1 MKIKELFESNLEQ
14 LAALGQ
20 FLIGRANDQNAT
32 SKLSVDAFIS
42 IASKMGIPL
51 DAESLQDMVMQGEL
65 DGVINNV
72 DNKEISFNS
81 EKQVDDNPELS
92 MDKARNTVNNM
103 AQRAM
108 RKRRSTPLTFVFAT
122 SFSFSFA
129 PSIA

>member
-1 MKIKELFESNLEQ
+1 MKASEVLQESNLEQ
-14 LAALGQ
+14 LTALGQ
-20 FLIGRANDQNAT
+20 FLIDRANDKNAT

-65 DGVINNV
+65 AGVINDVN
-72 DNKEISFNS
+72 DEQISFNS
-81 EKQVDDNPELS
+81 EKQVQDNPELS

-108 RKRRSTPLTFVFAT
+108 RKRN
-122 SFSFSFA
+122 
-129 PSIA
+129 

>member
-1 MKIKELFESNLEQ
+1 MKTSEVLQESNLEQ

-20 FLIGRANDQNAT
+20 FLIGRANDKNAT

-65 DGVINNV
+65 AGVINDVN
-72 DNKEISFNS
+72 DKEISFNS
-81 EKQVDDNPELS
+81 EKQVQDNPELS
-92 MDKARNTVNNM
+92 MDKSRNTVNNM

-108 RKRRSTPLTFVFAT
+108 RKRK
-122 SFSFSFA
+122 
-129 PSIA
+129 

>member
-1 MKIKELFESNLEQ
+1 MKIKDVLLESNLEQ

-20 FLIGRANDQNAT
+20 FLIGRANDKNST

-65 DGVINNV
+65 AGVINNV

-81 EKQVDDNPELS
+81 EKQVQDNPQLS

-108 RKRRSTPLTFVFAT
+108 RKRK
-122 SFSFSFA
+122 
-129 PSIA
+129 

>member
-1 MKIKELFESNLEQ
+1 MKTYEVLQESNLEQ

-20 FLIGRANDQNAT
+20 FLIGRANDKNAT

-65 DGVINNV
+65 AGVINDVN
-72 DNKEISFNS
+72 DEQISFNS
-81 EKQVDDNPELS
+81 EKQVQDNPELS
-92 MDKARNTVNNM
+92 MDKSRNTVNNM

-108 RKRRSTPLTFVFAT
+108 RKRK
-122 SFSFSFA
+122 
-129 PSIA
+129 

>member
-1 MKIKELFESNLEQ
+1 MKASEVLQESNLEQ
-14 LAALGQ
+14 LTALGQ
-20 FLIGRANDQNAT
+20 FLIDRANDKNAT

-65 DGVINNV
+65 AGVINDVN
-72 DNKEISFNS
+72 DEQISFNS
-81 EKQVDDNPELS
+81 EKQVQDNPELS

-108 RKRRSTPLTFVFAT
+108 RKRK
-122 SFSFSFA
+122 
-129 PSIA
+129 

>member
-1 MKIKELFESNLEQ
+1 MKTSEVLQESNLEQ
-14 LAALGQ
+14 LTALGQ
-20 FLIGRANDQNAT
+20 FLIGRANDKNAT

-65 DGVINNV
+65 AGVINDVN
-72 DNKEISFNS
+72 DEQISFNS
-81 EKQVDDNPELS
+81 EKQVQDNPELS

-108 RKRRSTPLTFVFAT
+108 RKRK
-122 SFSFSFA
+122 
-129 PSIA
+129 